1 MKRLNE
7 ILLVA
12 IFVLTAV
19 LVAVVGLK
27 AYKNYDDERQLEI
40 AKEEQAL
47 AEMMARNEETYA
59 RAGEIEHEIEELSKN
74 KEELVRFVDEV
85 NQQQAA
91 TSEDAETATNMIEN
105 DNIFSPEDAAHTDD
119 ASIQENETV
128 SDNAS
133 QSEDTAIPGETSVS
147 ENATMPGE
155 ETISENATIPEEG
168 TVSENT
174 TIPGEGTVS
183 ENTTIPGE
191 GTVSENTTAPGEAS
205 VSENTTAPD
214 EASVSEN
221 TTISGEA
228 SVSEDTTV
236 SGNASVSENAAVS
249 ENTTVSGNFFV
260 SGNTVSSNQD
270 MISGNATVTGNMPNA
285 LFADIYANAAPK
297 ITLGERR
304 QYRTSMEETMEVNRR
319 DKECIAGNQKDFS
332 GLKIAC
338 LGDSITAAA
347 NLESLENYQQYA
359 YPARLKELLG
369 AAEVYNLGI
378 GGSSIGRY
386 WADPFVERYQE
397 IPQDVDI
404 IIVMGGT
411 NDGFCV
417 SNAELG
423 TIEERAYRTF
433 YGDLNE
439 LMHGLKEKY
448 PDAEIF
454 FATPLPNILHDYLL
468 KERSYLLP
476 QQKFADA
483 VLLLSYLY
491 GFNVIDL
498 YNSNILDSHDADI
511 IESYVPDGVH
521 CNPAGYQILAE
532 HFAAEII
539 RHYQGAEGN
548 LETP

>member
-27 AYKNYDDERQLEI
+27 AYKNYYDERQLEI

-85 NQQQAA
+85 NQQQTAA
-91 TSEDAETATNMIEN
+91 SDDAEATTNMTEN
-105 DNIFSPEDAAHTDD
+105 DNIFPPEDAAHTDD
-119 ASIQENETV
+119 ASIQGNETV

-133 QSEDTAIPGETSVS
+133 QSENMTIPGEASVS
-147 ENATMPGE
+147 ENATMPGD
-155 ETISENATIPEEG
+155 G

-174 TIPGEGTVS
+174 TIPGDGTVSENAATPGEASVS
-183 ENTTIPGE
+183 ENTTIQ
-191 GTVSENTTAPGEAS
+191 GEAS
-205 VSENTTAPD
+205 VSENTTAPG
-214 EASVSEN
+214 ETSVSEN
-221 TTISGEA
+221 TTIQGEA
-228 SVSEDTTV
+228 SVSENTTV

-270 MISGNATVTGNMPNA
+270 MISGNATVTGNMTNA

-304 QYRTSMEETMEVNRR
+304 QYRTSMEETLEVNQR

-369 AAEVYNLGI
+369 AAEVYNYGI

-417 SNAELG
+417 SDAELG
-423 TIEERAYRTF
+423 TIENRAYRTF

-439 LMHGLKEKY
+439 LMRGLKEKY

-539 RHYQGAEGN
+539 RHYQDADGN